1 MILASIAFGI
11 VTGIVSFAAAL
22 IAGQGLIVALGV
34 YILGG
39 IAGVVAMLAISG
51 VRSLVRAPVRARD
64 SFVAART

>member
-11 VTGIVSFAAAL
+11 VTGIVACAAAL
-22 IAGQGLIVALGV
+22 IAGQGLMVALGV
-34 YILGG
+34 YVLGG

-51 VRSLVRAPVRARD
+51 VRSLVRAMTRE